1 MRDRDP
7 RRAFERIESDVV
19 ACRRCPRLNAWREEA
34 ARNPPRRFA
43 GETYWARPVPA
54 FGDPLGRIV
63 LVGLAPAA
71 HGGNRTGRIF
81 TGDESGRFLF
91 SALHAVGLANQ
102 PESIAPG
109 DGLELSGALITATA
123 RCAPPANRPLPSELD
138 NCREYMRRELAIVPR
153 PRVLVALGAIAFVSC
168 LSILADEGVA
178 DSASASEVR
187 ARRRAIVVGEDVL
200 LATYHPSQQN
210 TFTGKLTQ
218 AMLRAVLR
226 RPCGRR
232 GGWAGGNRAPSPPR
246 RGGGAGRRRP
256 LVGLVRRRGPRRSRR
271 RLG

>member
-1 MRDRDP
+1 LRDRDL

-54 FGDPLGRIV
+54 FGDPLGRIL

-153 PRVLVALGAIAFVSC
+153 PRVLVALGAIAFASC
-168 LSILADEGVA
+168 LSILADEGMPIPHPRPRFA
-178 DSASASEVR
+178 HG
-187 ARRRAIVVGEDVL
+187 ARFSVGEDVL

-218 AMLRAVLR
+218 SMLRAVLR
-226 RPCGRR
+226 RAVREAARVGAR
-232 GGWAGGNRAPSPPR
+232 G
-246 RGGGAGRRRP
+246 
-256 LVGLVRRRGPRRSRR
+256 
-271 RLG
+271 